1 MSRNRRLDSSRRAA
15 PASDRKIDVPV
26 LVVATLTAFFGILF
40 TTLLLLHSGASHLGA
55 PPSTAVVS
63 AAPPVSAPTPR
74 KPVLRD
80 EPEPILNPTLRSQ
93 LEQLG
98 IKCAE
103 GAHCDS
109 D

>member
-1 MSRNRRLDSSRRAA
+1 VDSSRRAA

-40 TTLLLLHSGASHLGA
+40 TTLLLLRSGASRLGA
-55 PPSTAVVS
+55 SPSTAAVS
-63 AAPPVSAPTPR
+63 AAPPVSAPPPR
-74 KPVLRD
+74 EPVVSD
-80 EPEPILNPTLRSQ
+80 EPESILSPTLRNQ